1 MTLPGM
7 ELSRRRDSSLQRRAA
22 QALADEAADAQ
33 LQRLVDDV
41 AATGTSGATAL
52 SDVPGNTGMVSGVS
66 GGDLLAGLQPI
77 GPPMSFSPGDFLEPV
92 RGETTKGEKNLEVKG
107 ENPEVK
113 RVVVSEPSSDARRS
127 DGADGN
133 ASGSPQNGNGKGQ
146 GGHVATG
153 KGNGGTQQVTQGSR
167 VRQAKNEPGQPSG
180 LDRNVVGEN
189 PPQMWV
195 TGDVVGKNEIP
206 KNVVQ
211 QGSEKHVVH
220 GQGVEGSM
228 PSGLGVQSQVNP
240 FWSPDCKR
248 EALREAY
255 GPGYEGQ
262 DLMRLGFSAGFQDAS
277 QLGFSAGIQEPLQS
291 VSNTTTPQKGYVE
304 MDPVELFRLRC
315 LRDAEER
322 FRQGVLSLKSEPKR
336 EVGQKMVFDECCEGL
351 GVVGGKEDGMKNEP
365 SLQGSQSSFVS
376 VPEPLVELFVPRP
389 PPGPPPP
396 SPPKVSV
403 VGCGNIVGNVC
414 PPPPVLPPFPPS
426 ITGFGPSS
434 GVCGENP
441 SENLRTVDLP
451 KLSGDATAVQYGDW
465 LSVVDT
471 MMGDLSYTS
480 ETWWKMVRGVSD
492 QCYQTWLIS
501 GPLERL
507 NLKPQ
512 ATPEMGMF
520 PRTERRAL
528 SMLLAAIPENVRDE
542 MIASRKLTVDQLL
555 FRLSVL
561 FQPGG
566 SAERT
571 KLLHMLTDGKCGNS
585 VNEILEWLRQWRR
598 NVQRAVELNVV
609 LPDGIVLL
617 GALSKCSDCLSQKSP
632 QVAYRLNLVRQQLNL
647 DRQPHTAVI
656 LRYSEHLQ
664 AEAEDLSLGAGG
676 KNGDSCESCC
686 IGC

>member
-1 MTLPGM
+1 
-7 ELSRRRDSSLQRRAA
+7 
-22 QALADEAADAQ
+22 
-33 LQRLVDDV
+33 
-41 AATGTSGATAL
+41 
-52 SDVPGNTGMVSGVS
+52 
-66 GGDLLAGLQPI
+66 
-77 GPPMSFSPGDFLEPV
+77 
-92 RGETTKGEKNLEVKG
+92 
-107 ENPEVK
+107 
-113 RVVVSEPSSDARRS
+113 
-127 DGADGN
+127 
-133 ASGSPQNGNGKGQ
+133 
-146 GGHVATG
+146 
-153 KGNGGTQQVTQGSR
+153 
-167 VRQAKNEPGQPSG
+167 
-180 LDRNVVGEN
+180 
-189 PPQMWV
+189 
-195 TGDVVGKNEIP
+195 
-206 KNVVQ
+206 
-211 QGSEKHVVH
+211 
-220 GQGVEGSM
+220 
-228 PSGLGVQSQVNP
+228 
-240 FWSPDCKR
+240 
-248 EALREAY
+248 
-255 GPGYEGQ
+255 
-262 DLMRLGFSAGFQDAS
+262 
-277 QLGFSAGIQEPLQS
+277 
-291 VSNTTTPQKGYVE
+291 
-304 MDPVELFRLRC
+304 
-315 LRDAEER
+315 
-322 FRQGVLSLKSEPKR
+322 
-336 EVGQKMVFDECCEGL
+336 MVFDECCEGL

-376 VPEPLVELFVPRP
+376 VPEPLVELFIPRP

-528 SMLLAAIPENVRDE
+528 SMLLAAIPENLRDE

-632 QVAYRLNLVRQQLNL
+632 QVAYRLNSVRQQLNL

-676 KNGDSCESCC
+676 KRGQL
-686 IGC
+686 

>member
-1 MTLPGM
+1 MTRPGM

-22 QALADEAADAQ
+22 QALADETADAQ
-33 LQRLVDDV
+33 LQRLVDDA
-41 AATGTSGATAL
+41 AATGTTGAGAL
-52 SDVPGNTGMVSGVS
+52 SRPGNIGVPS
-66 GGDLLAGLQPI
+66 VTGGDLLANLQPM

-92 RGETTKGEKNLEVKG
+92 RGETAKGEKNLEVKG

-113 RVVVSEPSSDARRS
+113 RVVVFEPKSDAQRHV
-127 DGADGN
+127 GADGN
-133 ASGSPQNGNGKGQ
+133 ASGSPRSGNGKGY
-146 GGHVATG
+146 GSHETTG
-153 KGNGGTQQVTQGSR
+153 KGNGGTQHASQGSR

-180 LDRNVVGEN
+180 LDRNVAGEN
-189 PPQMWV
+189 PPQMWI

-206 KNVVQ
+206 KNVGQ
-211 QGSEKHVVH
+211 HGSEKHVVH

-228 PSGLGVQSQVNP
+228 PSGLGVQNQVNP
-240 FWSPDCKR
+240 FWSPECKR

-255 GPGYEGQ
+255 GPGYDSQ
-262 DLMRLGFSAGFQDAS
+262 DPSQLGFSAGVQDAS

-304 MDPVELFRLRC
+304 MDPVELFRLRF
-315 LRDAEER
+315 LREAEEK
-322 FRQGVLSLKSEPKR
+322 FRQGLLPLKSEPRR
-336 EVGQKMVFDECCEGL
+336 EVGQKMAFDECCDGL

-376 VPEPLVELFVPRP
+376 VPEPVVELFVPRP

-403 VGCGNIVGNVC
+403 VGCGNIVGNIC

-426 ITGFGPSS
+426 IAGFGPNS

-441 SENLRTVDLP
+441 SETLGTVDLP

-471 MMGDLSYTS
+471 MMGDLSCTS

-571 KLLHMLTDGKCGNS
+571 KLLHMLTDGKCGNG

-609 LPDGIVLL
+609 FPDGIVLS
-617 GALSKCSDCLSQKSP
+617 GALSKWSDAEIASSCLQIEHGAP
-632 QVAYRLNLVRQQLNL
+632 AA
-647 DRQPHTAVI
+647 QP
-656 LRYSEHLQ
+656 
-664 AEAEDLSLGAGG
+664 
-676 KNGDSCESCC
+676 
-686 IGC
+686 